1 MEKERFSSMILFSVE
16 DDRVDA
22 SETGWKQGLYENC
35 KDMAILVRIFFK
47 ILESIRTSGHGL
59 ETTNEL

>member
-1 MEKERFSSMILFSVE
+1 MIGE
-16 DDRVDA
+16 MHQGVD
-22 SETGWKQGLYENC
+22 GNRDLYENC
-35 KDMAILVRIFFK
+35 KDMAILLRIFFE